1 MLCFKTNI
9 KLCDISE
16 LLERKNILI
25 DMKGLSKQQ
34 FDRREKLLETYDAIV
49 NLYIK
54 NGQCST
60 IMDLNETLDV
70 GNSAIHK
77 RVEKLT
83 NLSLIYKTKAGQIS
97 LYDNPSL

>member
-1 MLCFKTNI
+1 MTKIINSLKYN
-9 KLCDISE
+9 E
-16 LLERKNILI
+16 LFERKNILN

-54 NGQCST
+54 NGECPT
-60 IMDLNETLDV
+60 IRDLNEPLNV
-70 GNSAIHK
+70 ANCAIHK